1 MEVLSIDEKLS
12 RIESIIKQPSFLENK
27 GLSNEVGY
35 YIFDYDPEYEMKVR
49 EEIKHL
55 KEKINS
61 NPNYSFKIYEFDLY
75 EIIIEIIEEEGYLDM
90 VFEFEEEEGIPYV
103 QKAITGL
110 LELNSDSN
118 LIVNYIKERT
128 TDNCVLFVTGVGKAY
143 PIIRSH
149 NILNNLHQQIDNVPV
164 ILFFPGKYSGR
175 DLVLF
180 NTLEGTNYYRAF
192 PLI

>member
-12 RIESIIKQPSFLENK
+12 RIESIIKQPSFLENR

-49 EEIKHL
+49 QEIKHL

-61 NPNYSFKIYEFDLY
+61 NPNYSFKILEFDLY
-75 EIIIEIIEEEGYLDM
+75 EIIIGILKEEGFLDK
-90 VFEFEEEEGIPYV
+90 VFQFEEKKGIPHA

-128 TDNCVLFVTGVGKAY
+128 LDNCVLFITGVGKAY
-143 PIIRSH
+143 PILRSH

-164 ILFFPGKYSGR
+164 VLFFPGKYSGR

-180 NTLEGTNYYRAF
+180 NTLEGSNYYRAF